1 MDDDNRFNFSATK
14 IIHFNNAETILLYP
28 NPSKDVLSVYLP
40 NIGSPV
46 EINIYDATGKLV
58 LSSVAQDIVTRIN
71 VSRLPKGIYIL
82 KVTGKNIADQ
92 KRFSIN

>member
-14 IIHFNNAETILLYP
+14 IINFSKAETILLYP
-28 NPSKDVLSVYLP
+28 NPSKDVLSVYIP

-58 LSSVAQDIVTRIN
+58 LSSIAQDIVTRIN
-71 VSRLPKGIYIL
+71 VSRFAKGIYIL
-82 KVTGKNIADQ
+82 NVTGKNIADQ